1 VRYHLLEGMRIAALH
16 HIEMTGELIAL
27 RSMATSVME
36 FTLGCSH
43 DEIFQVEIVDELV
56 SES

>member
-1 VRYHLLEGMRIAALH
+1 VRYHLLEGMRIAALR

-27 RSMATSVME
+27 RSTVTSVME
-36 FTLGCSH
+36 FTLGRSH
-43 DEIFQVEIVDELV
+43 NEIFQVEIVDELV